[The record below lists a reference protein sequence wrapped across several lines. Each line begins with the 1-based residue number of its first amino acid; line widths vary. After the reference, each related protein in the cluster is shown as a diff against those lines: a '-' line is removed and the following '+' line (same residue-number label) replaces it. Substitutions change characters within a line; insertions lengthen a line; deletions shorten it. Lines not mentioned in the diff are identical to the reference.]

1 MLCSGAARD
10 RAAQGGRER
19 ETREVAA
26 WVGILEDFHLGRSVQ
41 GFSKGGDGTGRSGSN
56 WCDASLL
63 MDVTHRLHSGHSGSM
78 SVKGCP
84 QRQEQCCCL
93 HEKLRRKE
101 REKKFIQR
109 GQRYGS
115 KRTARRCKD

>member
-1 MLCSGAARD
+1 VGES
-10 RAAQGGRER
+10 ER
-19 ETREVAA
+19 
-26 WVGILEDFHLGRSVQ
+26 LEKWPRGWEFWKIFISGRSVE

-93 HEKLRRKE
+93 HEKLGRKE
-101 REKKFIQR
+101 REKGAEIWLEENRATMQ
-109 GQRYGS
+109 GLGL
-115 KRTARRCKD
+115 CKSPLAKPTLWL